1 MAEQIPASRSTEV
14 EELESRVRRLEA
26 ELQALRTAHEAQAR
40 FLVQERLAIADE
52 VEAEVATLREEIEWR
67 KEHEELLKTLQGSRS
82 MRLTEPFRK
91 LASVL
96 RRR

>member
-1 MAEQIPASRSTEV
+1 VAEQIPASDSSEIQ
-14 EELESRVRRLEA
+14 ELQSRVRSLEA
-26 ELQALRTAHEAQAR
+26 ELQTLRTAHEAQAR
-40 FLVQERLAIADE
+40 FLVQERLAMADE
-52 VEAEVATLREEIEWR
+52 IEGELATLREEIEWR

-82 MRLTEPFRK
+82 IRYTEPFRK